1 MNTKQLKSVV
11 YKCITKIFFYMKLR
25 LFWYEIY

>member
-11 YKCITKIFFYMKLR
+11 YKCITKIFIYVKMR
-25 LFWYEIY
+25 LF